1 MPHKSKKEKETK
13 SGRSKKSESKNGP
26 ADEQD
31 GSNKKVPP
39 ATQVMRVKQPGSH
52 SAAKREKRFSTSF
65 FPLSVNRELQ
75 KLLTLADCD
84 CQRSLSC
91 WCRQNV
97 VSGATMHV

>member
-75 KLLTLADCD
+75 KLLTLAAKQTAHQLHLECK
-84 CQRSLSC
+84 
-91 WCRQNV
+91 
-97 VSGATMHV
+97 

>member
-75 KLLTLADCD
+75 KLLTLAGPSPIFLTCK
-84 CQRSLSC
+84 
-91 WCRQNV
+91 
-97 VSGATMHV
+97 